1 MNRLKELINEYY
13 ELGIPEQIDHEKF
26 YLYSII
32 THSTAIEGSTITE
45 IENQLLFDEGISSG
59 KSIAEQLMNLDLKAA
74 YEEAFQMVE
83 RNENITV
90 ENLCLLSGKV
100 MKNTG
105 SSYNTIAGSFNSAD
119 GDLRLLNVSA
129 GYGGRSYIAWQKVSE
144 RLEKFCDWLNSKRYE
159 IEEYDLNQIYDLS
172 FEAHYHL
179 VSIHPWADGNGRM
192 ARLVMNMIQYEAGVP
207 LSVVQ
212 KESRAAYI
220 ESLSQSQE
228 EDSPQ
233 PFLDFMIHHH
243 ISNLEREIKQYKQ
256 TLENDTL
263 KSQNDTLNDTLNR
276 AGKLSS
282 AEKNVLNAISENPE
296 TTIEIIIQKTSL
308 SRATVN
314 RAIRTMKEKGILKRI
329 GSKKTGRWKIG

>member
-74 YEEAFQMVE
+74 YEKAFQMVE
-83 RNENITV
+83 RGEDVTV

-129 GYGGRSYIAWQKVSE
+129 GYGGRSYIAWQKVSG
-144 RLEKFCDWLNSKRYE
+144 RLEDFCDWLNSKRHE

-243 ISNLEREIKQYKQ
+243 ISNLEREIKRYKQ

-263 KSQNDTLNDTLNR
+263 KSQVDTINDTLNR

-282 AEKNVLNAISENPE
+282 AEKSVLTAISEDPE
-296 TTIEIIIQKTSL
+296 VTIEIITQKTSL

-314 RAIRTMKEKGILKRI
+314 RAVRNMKEKGILKRI
-329 GSKKTGRWKIG
+329 GSKKTGRWEIS